1 MKYATRWEGNAP
13 RFDPT
18 IPSSLKQAA
27 IGERSL
33 PELPRRKTAQRKRKQ
48 IMCLLSQDKR
58 IHRTD
63 APCDN
68 SLNHR
73 SATEFFEFEENRA
86 ATAKRTRKVTQ
97 QREGEI
103 VTAPSLPYRRSRISI
118 RAENTA
124 PLHSSQDGME
134 LTLPMIQNQQ
144 RPSSIGGEMNEK
156 AVESNSKL

>member
-1 MKYATRWEGNAP
+1 MQHGGKEMRQDSI
-13 RFDPT
+13 R
-18 IPSSLKQAA
+18 
-27 IGERSL
+27 RSL
-33 PELPRRKTAQRKRKQ
+33 PRSNKQQSASEASPNFRAERPRSAKENKL
-48 IMCLLSQDKR
+48 IMCLLSQDKE

-118 RAENTA
+118 RAENT
-124 PLHSSQDGME
+124 PTPQQPRWNGTY
-134 LTLPMIQNQQ
+134 LTDDP
-144 RPSSIGGEMNEK
+144 K
-156 AVESNSKL
+156 